1 MVRVNTTILIVIIVL
16 VILTNQAAMAQEPL
30 REIIINIPAFRLYL
44 YENGVPIREYP
55 IGVGN
60 VFQPS
65 IIGETRIIN
74 KVVDPTYYPTRWW
87 ERGLEP
93 IPPGPDNPVGTRW
106 LGLGFP
112 SYGIHGTNNP
122 DSIGQAMS
130 SGCIRMYNHDVEELT
145 NLVSIGTPVYLIY
158 ETITL
163 ERDPLFGTR
172 LITLY
177 PDVYRLDIDYIAQ
190 AKKWFSAFN
199 WNDVHLP
206 VLESIVASKHTG
218 KSQILPIAVDLYVN
232 DQKLSQTA
240 VKMGKTYY
248 VHLEAVLGS
257 ADNYQYYRDWRYWDA
272 AYVNLVELANTY
284 GFGYQIA
291 EAIDIFSVDIYL
303 ADQMVDVSSFLL
315 DNQLYFPVD
324 ELSKQLGLPVGSY
337 LDDVTIKIGNKRYIS
352 YDACSIWGFT
362 VDWEYPGRKGKILIP
377 QAYLDGMNLG
387 ISFLGTGNEMYVQ
400 LNPILDFMDIKVDW
414 FHDLGIEYLSVGELI
429 YVPDWVI
436 RWLMPGADLTIVYP
450 KV

>member
-1 MVRVNTTILIVIIVL
+1 MK
-16 VILTNQAAMAQEPL
+16 
-30 REIIINIPAFRLYL
+30 RLL
-44 YENGVPIREYP
+44 W
-55 IGVGN
+55 
-60 VFQPS
+60 
-65 IIGETRIIN
+65 T
-74 KVVDPTYYPTRWW
+74 
-87 ERGLEP
+87 
-93 IPPGPDNPVGTRW
+93 
-106 LGLGFP
+106 
-112 SYGIHGTNNP
+112 
-122 DSIGQAMS
+122 
-130 SGCIRMYNHDVEELT
+130 
-145 NLVSIGTPVYLIY
+145 
-158 ETITL
+158 
-163 ERDPLFGTR
+163 DPLFGTR

-248 VHLEAVLGS
+248 VPLEAVLGS

-377 QAYLDGMNLG
+377 QAYLDGMNLE

-414 FHDLGIEYLSVGELI
+414 FHDLGISI
-429 YVPDWVI
+429 Y
-436 RWLMPGADLTIVYP
+436 R
-450 KV
+450 